1 MPTPLSWPL
10 APSSPSAPA
19 DAPPSS
25 RSASG
30 GASSTDYGIDV
41 SSVPD
46 LDDTFAPLT
55 GLPMLAEHLMRAL
68 CDARFGV
75 DLRTWLN
82 DDLDGPRI
90 HALQQAIEAQC
101 LADER
106 VVSAEVTVSQPT
118 MTELQISIVVEPA
131 TGASFTL
138 VLKVTAVTLE
148 LLALES

>member
-1 MPTPLSWPL
+1 MPTPLTWPL
-10 APSSPSAPA
+10 APSAPSAPA
-19 DAPPSS
+19 DAPTSS
-25 RSASG
+25 RASG
-30 GASSTDYGIDV
+30 VAAATDYGVDV

-55 GLPMLAEHLMRAL
+55 GLPLLAEHLMRAL

-75 DLRTWLN
+75 DLRLWLN
-82 DDLDGPRI
+82 DDLDGPRL

-118 MTELQISIVVEPA
+118 VTELRIAIEVEPA
-131 TGASFTL
+131 TGASFAF